1 MANRKEKN
9 LVSSLFNSF
18 VLRIVTTLNN
28 QPITYPRMPN
38 IAKSP
43 IQAVLVAITILL
55 SLLIQYPSP
64 DLDRPYYR
72 ALATN
77 FTKSQDDKYPLLGT
91 SIIITGAT
99 SGLGLSLAN
108 YLHGL
113 GSTIIAVGRSPSKLE
128 KLQKDLD
135 KEGNKKRIVP
145 VVADLSDLNSVSAA
159 GKQIKSK
166 FKRVDFLVNNAGM
179 VHSSEKEYQTT
190 AQGYDSVF
198 GGEGFMMRF
207 I

>member
-1 MANRKEKN
+1 MKA
-9 LVSSLFNSF
+9 
-18 VLRIVTTLNN
+18 
-28 QPITYPRMPN
+28 

-43 IQAVLVAITILL
+43 IQVLLISITILL
-55 SLLIQYPSP
+55 SVLLQYPSP
-64 DLDRPYYR
+64 HLDRPYYR

-77 FTKSQDDKYPLLGT
+77 FTEAKDGKPPLFGT
-91 SIIITGAT
+91 AVVITGAT
-99 SGLGLSLAN
+99 SGLGLSLTK

-135 KEGNKKRIVP
+135 KESKKNRIVP

-159 GKQIKSK
+159 GKLIKSK
-166 FKRVDFLVNNAGM
+166 FKKVDFLINNAGM
-179 VHSSEKEYQTT
+179 VHSSEKEHQAT

-198 GGEGFMMRF
+198 GGEGSMMRF